1 MKNDRPKRV
10 IAAEADMDLVEQI
23 DAVADRLRGE
33 RPGTRVTRSDAIRAL
48 ILAGLACSRA
58 A

>member
-1 MKNDRPKRV
+1 MKERSKLV
-10 IAAEADMDLVEQI
+10 IAAEADLDLVEQI
-23 DAVADRLRGE
+23 DAVADRLRNE

-48 ILAGLACSRA
+48 LIAGLACTKA

>member
-1 MKNDRPKRV
+1 MKERSKLV
-10 IAAEADMDLVEQI
+10 IAAEADLDLVEQI
-23 DAVADRLRGE
+23 DAVAERLRCE

-48 ILAGLACSRA
+48 IIAGLTCTKA